1 MIPRPSSPTTASP
14 GGLRAEGPWFRD
26 GDGRK
31 ALLRGVTYGP
41 FKPDALGRPWP
52 EESRLRADLA
62 QIRAMGFDSVRIY
75 EPPTDVLLDACEEH
89 RLRLVCGIPW
99 TQHVD
104 FIAEHRVAEDARR
117 RIVEEAGR
125 LGRHPCVAAF
135 LVGNEIEKTLV
146 RWMGPER
153 VLAFIE
159 SLIAAAKEA
168 APAKLVS
175 YASYPSTEYLIP
187 RNSDFIAFN
196 VFLEGRD
203 AFARYVQHLQNLAA
217 GKPLVLTEFG
227 LDTKANGEAAQ
238 AEAFRWHREV
248 CATQAV
254 AGSCWFSYSD

>member
-1 MIPRPSSPTTASP
+1 MGLFPNALPRVRVYDSLSTSRHFSRMIPRPSSLTTASP

-26 GDGRK
+26 VNGRK

-52 EESRLRADLA
+52 EEARLRADLA

-75 EPPTDVLLDACEEH
+75 EPPTDALLTACEEH
-89 RLRLVCGIPW
+89 HLRLICGIPW

-104 FIAEHRVAEDARR
+104 FIAEHRVAEEAR
-117 RIVEEAGR
+117 R
-125 LGRHPCVAAF
+125 LGRHSCVAAI

-168 APAKLVS
+168 APGKLVS

-187 RNSDFIAFN
+187 RNSDF
-196 VFLEGRD
+196 
-203 AFARYVQHLQNLAA
+203 
-217 GKPLVLTEFG
+217 
-227 LDTKANGEAAQ
+227 
-238 AEAFRWHREV
+238 
-248 CATQAV
+248 
-254 AGSCWFSYSD
+254 

>member
-196 VFLEGRD
+196 VFLEGREEMPTGG
-203 AFARYVQHLQNLAA
+203 AERNALVA
-217 GKPLVLTEFG
+217 GTLYDSLIVALSLTCFPQCSSGILSTSLVLCSSPQIEY
-227 LDTKANGEAAQ
+227 LSSMRQ
-238 AEAFRWHREV
+238 
-248 CATQAV
+248 
-254 AGSCWFSYSD
+254 